1 MVAKRA
7 RGALL
12 WCSGVLAACAADGEA
27 DTTAPGQ
34 DVLVLTTGERLL
46 GELRSIRDNTLRFDS
61 EHFGVVSLGVG
72 KVADLRTARPIL
84 VLDERRRK
92 SVGRMQIR
100 DKRVLQPELA
110 RDFPQ
115 GLLLS
120 AVPADRNWWQRWHGD
135 VSLGASITR
144 GNTERV
150 DVWTRAWAVNRTSLL
165 RQTVEYAGNY
175 AESLDREV
183 SNNQRAM
190 GKLEVFIS
198 RRSFLT
204 PIDYEF
210 FADRIQNIAQRHTG
224 SVGGGYEVSI
234 GKPECD
240 VSAGVGYQHTRFES
254 VPVGEARSEELVVI
268 ELSTRLKVGLHANV
282 TWITDYRI
290 LQGFDHG
297 DHRDHDLRSRL
308 RFDLIGDLGLDLT
321 GSWNR
326 TGLPQERA
334 DGTEPERDD
343 YGATVGFAYGF

>member
-1 MVAKRA
+1 MLARWV

-12 WCSGVLAACAADGEA
+12 WCSVVLVAWAADGA
-27 DTTAPGQ
+27 VDTTAGDQ

-61 EHFGVVSLGVG
+61 EHFGVVSLGLG
-72 KVADLRTARPIL
+72 KVADLRTARPVL

-92 SVGRMQIR
+92 GVGRMQIR

-115 GLLLS
+115 GRLLS

-150 DVWTRAWAVNRTSLL
+150 DVWARARAVNRTSLL
-165 RQTVEYAGNY
+165 RQTVEYTGNY

-210 FADRIQNIAQRHTG
+210 FTDRIQNVAQRHTA
-224 SVGGGYEVSI
+224 SIGGGYEVST

-240 VSAGVGYQHTRFES
+240 VSVSLGYQHTRFES
-254 VPVGEARSEELVVI
+254 VPVGEPRSDELVVT
-268 ELSTRLKVGLHANV
+268 ELSTRLKVKLHADI
-282 TWITDYRI
+282 TWITDYQ
-290 LQGFDHG
+290 LVQGFDHG
-297 DHRDHDLRSRL
+297 SNRDHHLRSRL

-321 GSWNR
+321 GWWNR
-326 TGLPQERA
+326 TGRPQERA
-334 DGTEPERDD
+334 DGSVPERDD